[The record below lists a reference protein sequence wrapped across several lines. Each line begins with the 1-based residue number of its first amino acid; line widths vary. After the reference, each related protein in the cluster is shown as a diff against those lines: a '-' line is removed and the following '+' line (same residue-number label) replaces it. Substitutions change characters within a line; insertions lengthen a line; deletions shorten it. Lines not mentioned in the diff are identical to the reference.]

1 MFLVIFFVGGLAI
14 YYLNLMSENSRNAER
29 IVSEITTRINT
40 IDNNFL
46 EVEKSISEQ
55 YYPETGGFIINLDS
69 ASYRSSLNEFYREFR
84 KLGTG
89 AQQYP
94 RLKPAYQA
102 IEDIYQNTL
111 TESNGDYV
119 YDVKKILYSIERV
132 NSKLSI
138 MSEAHEEIVKDLFT
152 ETAETTDKVIN
163 YMIVSGGL
171 AVLIGLVI
179 LFGFPSYIGK
189 PLQEVTNAI
198 SDFKNKNYRRRV
210 NFRKDDEFGVLANS
224 FNQMAEHIEKL
235 ESEQRERIATEETK
249 SKIILDNLREAVLIT
264 DTKKNILFINRKL
277 ESLLSIPKEDLLGKY
292 APDIAI
298 DNTLLRKMISSLGKK
313 SNAGGLVSHEI
324 EGKKRY
330 YEKEILKISMPDN
343 DTDVAKEAGNKIAG
357 NVIILKDITDFQ
369 QKDIAKTNLIST
381 ISHELKT
388 PISSIKMST
397 QLLFDKRIGNI
408 NEEQFALVEDIAED
422 CNRLLRITKEL
433 VDMANMESGKIKMSI
448 SSVSA
453 KDFVT
458 KAVDSVMFQA
468 DVKNITINNEL
479 VDSSIKVKADI
490 EKSNLVMVN
499 LLTNAIK
506 YSDVGGEINI
516 AVNKIDKDYVF
527 SVRDHGE
534 GIEKQHHKKIFNR
547 YYQVEKKEYDVKKT
561 GSGLGLAITKEF
573 VEEQNGKLWVES
585 EPGEG
590 TIFYFSLPADTSET
604 KSDVSIDD
612 FFVMKKGSED
622 K

>member
-1 MFLVIFFVGGLAI
+1 
-14 YYLNLMSENSRNAER
+14 
-29 IVSEITTRINT
+29 
-40 IDNNFL
+40 
-46 EVEKSISEQ
+46 
-55 YYPETGGFIINLDS
+55 
-69 ASYRSSLNEFYREFR
+69 
-84 KLGTG
+84 
-89 AQQYP
+89 
-94 RLKPAYQA
+94 
-102 IEDIYQNTL
+102 
-111 TESNGDYV
+111 
-119 YDVKKILYSIERV
+119 
-132 NSKLSI
+132 
-138 MSEAHEEIVKDLFT
+138 
-152 ETAETTDKVIN
+152 
-163 YMIVSGGL
+163 
-171 AVLIGLVI
+171 
-179 LFGFPSYIGK
+179 
-189 PLQEVTNAI
+189 
-198 SDFKNKNYRRRV
+198 
-210 NFRKDDEFGVLANS
+210 
-224 FNQMAEHIEKL
+224 
-235 ESEQRERIATEETK
+235 
-249 SKIILDNLREAVLIT
+249 
-264 DTKKNILFINRKL
+264 
-277 ESLLSIPKEDLLGKY
+277 
-292 APDIAI
+292 
-298 DNTLLRKMISSLGKK
+298 
-313 SNAGGLVSHEI
+313 
-324 EGKKRY
+324 
-330 YEKEILKISMPDN
+330 
-343 DTDVAKEAGNKIAG
+343 
-357 NVIILKDITDFQ
+357 
-369 QKDIAKTNLIST
+369 
-381 ISHELKT
+381 
-388 PISSIKMST
+388 MST